1 MLISSLIFPVTC
13 NLSYSDIALK
23 QSVLGFQTQ
32 RLTLTISLKA
42 VIVDVK
48 KNLQGSLVP
57 HSPRTFLTLSL
68 KTVSFRMLIY

>member
-23 QSVLGFQTQ
+23 PALIPVLGFQTQ

-48 KNLQGSLVP
+48 KKPSGVTS
-57 HSPRTFLTLSL
+57 SS
-68 KTVSFRMLIY
+68 